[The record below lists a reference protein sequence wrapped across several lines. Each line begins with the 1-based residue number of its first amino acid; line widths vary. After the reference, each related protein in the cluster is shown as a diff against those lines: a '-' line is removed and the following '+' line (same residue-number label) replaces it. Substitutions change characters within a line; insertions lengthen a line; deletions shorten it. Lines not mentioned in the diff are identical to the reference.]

1 MYTFIVTHR
10 PKFFNQPIFTGEI
23 SGLFRSVPKKLF
35 GIVALAVS
43 FTGQGSSWQPN
54 QRRQSYHATL
64 HIYMQNAAARL
75 VVELTTREHVTPKS
89 TPAALAASTLAR
101 PV

>member
-43 FTGQGSSWQPN
+43 FTGQGSS
-54 QRRQSYHATL
+54 
-64 HIYMQNAAARL
+64 
-75 VVELTTREHVTPKS
+75 
-89 TPAALAASTLAR
+89 
-101 PV
+101 